1 MKELKDKRKQLG
13 NLDRRILELIARRQH
28 LAAEIGQIKIRQ
40 GQTTR
45 DFTQEKEVIERARR
59 TAGELGLPGSL
70 AERVLQL
77 LIQNSLAQQEQQR
90 VIHQAGGSGKRVLI
104 IGGAGRMGR
113 WFARFLASQG
123 FEVQI
128 ADPAGPMEEF
138 SSIED
143 WRTVPLD
150 HDYVVVATP
159 IRETRSILADLKA
172 CSPPG
177 VVFDISSLKSP
188 LRNELRAL
196 VEAGIRVTS
205 VHPMFGPDTRLL
217 SNRHVILVDVGVAEA
232 TEAAERLFQSTMA
245 GIVRMSLE
253 DHDRLIAYV
262 LGLSHALNISFFTAL
277 AESGEGAARLAEMS
291 STTFNAQLSVAAS
304 VAEENPH
311 LYFEIQSL
319 NDYGTESLAAL
330 LYAIEKLRSVVR
342 SGDEEAFVALMDQGR
357 RYLNRRLKKLPSS

>member
-1 MKELKDKRKQLG
+1 MDELKEKRQLLG
-13 NLDRRILELIARRQH
+13 KLDRQILELIARRQD
-28 LAAEIGQIKIRQ
+28 LAAEIGQIKIQQ

-45 DFTQEKEVIERARR
+45 DFTQEKDVIERARR

-77 LIQNSLAQQEQQR
+77 LIQHSLARQEQQR
-90 VIHQAGGSGKRVLI
+90 VIHHAGGSGQRVLI

-123 FEVQI
+123 YEVQI
-128 ADPAGPMEEF
+128 ADPAGPMQEF
-138 SSIED
+138 SYVED
-143 WRTVPLD
+143 WRAVPLD
-150 HDYVVVATP
+150 HDFVVVATP
-159 IRETRSILADLKA
+159 IRETKGILEGLRV
-172 CSPPG
+172 SPPKG

-188 LRNELRAL
+188 LRNELRGL
-196 VEAGIRVTS
+196 VDAGIRVTS

-217 SNRHVILVDVGVAEA
+217 SNRHVILVDVGVAGA

-245 GIVRMSLE
+245 GIVRMTLE
-253 DHDRLIAYV
+253 EHDRLIAYV

-319 NDYGTESLAAL
+319 NDYGTESLSAL
-330 LYAIEKLRSVVR
+330 LYSIEKLRSVVR
-342 SGDEEAFVALMDQGR
+342 SGDEEGFVALMDQGR
-357 RYLNRRLKKLPSS
+357 KYLNRRLKDLPSY

>member
-1 MKELKDKRKQLG
+1 MDELKEKRQLLG
-13 NLDRRILELIARRQH
+13 KLDRQILELIARRQD
-28 LAAEIGQIKIRQ
+28 LAAEIGQIKIQQ

-45 DFTQEKEVIERARR
+45 DFTQEKDVIERARR

-77 LIQNSLAQQEQQR
+77 LIQHSLARQEQQR
-90 VIHQAGGSGKRVLI
+90 VIHHARGSGQRVLI

-123 FEVQI
+123 YEVQI
-128 ADPAGPMEEF
+128 ADPAGPMQEF
-138 SSIED
+138 SYVED
-143 WRTVPLD
+143 WRAVPLD
-150 HDYVVVATP
+150 HDFVVVATP
-159 IRETRSILADLKA
+159 IRETKGILEGLRV
-172 CSPPG
+172 SPPKG

-188 LRNELRAL
+188 LRNELRGL
-196 VEAGIRVTS
+196 VDAGIRVTS

-217 SNRHVILVDVGVAEA
+217 SNRHVILVDVGVAAA

-245 GIVRMSLE
+245 GIVRMTLE
-253 DHDRLIAYV
+253 EHDRLIAYV

-319 NDYGTESLAAL
+319 NDYGTESLSAL
-330 LYAIEKLRSVVR
+330 LYSIEKLRSVVR
-342 SGDEEAFVALMDQGR
+342 SGDEEGFVALMDQGR
-357 RYLNRRLKKLPSS
+357 KYLNRRLKDLPPY